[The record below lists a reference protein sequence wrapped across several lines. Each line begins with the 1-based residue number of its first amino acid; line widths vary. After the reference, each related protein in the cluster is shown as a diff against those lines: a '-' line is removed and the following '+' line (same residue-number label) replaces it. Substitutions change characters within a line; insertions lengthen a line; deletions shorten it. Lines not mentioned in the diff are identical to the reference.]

1 MSTKTPQY
9 AAARLTQ
16 ALASDPRTAELG
28 VRVQLRG
35 EHVYLVGEVASEE
48 RRRHLTE
55 VVHELAPEL
64 TVHNEVGVVEC
75 REPSTAEE
83 LD

>member
-1 MSTKTPQY
+1 M
-9 AAARLTQ
+9 
-16 ALASDPRTAELG
+16 
-28 VRVQLRG
+28 RVQLRG